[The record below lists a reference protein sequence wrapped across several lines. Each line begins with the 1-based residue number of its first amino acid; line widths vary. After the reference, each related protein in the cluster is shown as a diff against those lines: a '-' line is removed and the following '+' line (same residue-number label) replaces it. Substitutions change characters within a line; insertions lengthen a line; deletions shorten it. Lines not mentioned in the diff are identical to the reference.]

1 MTISNDKELAAL
13 SRIGSI
19 VARCRDAMCA
29 HAQVGMSTRELD
41 AFGEAFLTRE
51 GARSAPRVMYDFPG
65 ATCISI
71 NEEIA
76 HGIPGDRLIE
86 AGDVVNIDVSAEL
99 DGYYSDTG
107 FTITMPPHDPKL
119 VKLVDATKNALERAL
134 DVIRADRRFNEVG
147 RILQAQAD
155 RGGYG
160 VIKNLGG
167 HGIGKSLHEQ
177 PEFIAGYNDPND
189 HRRFELGQ
197 VITIEPF
204 FSNGPSTWA
213 READDGW
220 TLLNKPGR
228 RSAQFEHTMVVTEGA
243 PLILTRGVP
252 A

>member
-1 MTISNDKELAAL
+1 MTISNAKELEAL
-13 SRIGSI
+13 KRIGKI
-19 VARCRDAMCA
+19 VAKCRDAMIE
-29 HAQVGMSTRELD
+29 HAQIGMSTRELD
-41 AFGEAFLTRE
+41 AFGEKFLTE
-51 GARSAPRVMYDFPG
+51 HGARSAPRVVYNFPG

-86 AGDVVNIDVSAEL
+86 AGDVVNVDVSAEL
-99 DGYYSDTG
+99 DGYFADTG
-107 FTITMPPHDPKL
+107 ATMQMPPHDAKIIRMI
-119 VKLVDATKNALERAL
+119 DACKAAL
-134 DVIRADRRFNEVG
+134 DRAIEVVRADRRFNEVG

-167 HGIGKSLHEQ
+167 HGIGKALHEA
-177 PEFIAGYNDPND
+177 PEFIAGFNDPND
-189 HRRFELGQ
+189 HRRFELGG

-204 FSNGPSTWA
+204 FSSGPSTWA

-220 TLLNKPGR
+220 TLMNKAGR
-228 RSAQFEHTMVVTEGA
+228 RSAQWEHTMVITEGM
-243 PLILTRGVP
+243 PTLLTV

>member
-1 MTISNDKELAAL
+1 MTISNDKELEAL
-13 SRIGSI
+13 RRIGSV
-19 VARCRDAMCA
+19 VARCRDAMVK

-41 AFGEAFLTRE
+41 AFGEAFLARE
-51 GARSAPRVMYDFPG
+51 GARSAPRVVYDFPG

-86 AGDVVNIDVSAEL
+86 AGDVVNIDVSAEM
-99 DGYYSDTG
+99 DGYFSDTG
-107 FTITMPPHDPKL
+107 ATLQMPPHDPKIT
-119 VKLVDATKNALERAL
+119 KLCDSTRTALERAL
-134 DVIRADRRFNEVG
+134 EAVRADRRFNEVG

-155 RGGYG
+155 RGGFG

-167 HGIGKSLHEQ
+167 HGIGRGLHEQ

-204 FSNGPSTWA
+204 FSTGPSTWA

-228 RSAQFEHTMVVTEGA
+228 RSAQFEHTMVVTDGA
-243 PLILTRGVP
+243 PIILTHG
-252 A
+252 

>member
-41 AFGEAFLTRE
+41 AFGEAFLSRE

>member
-1 MTISNDKELAAL
+1 MTIGNDKELEAL
-13 SRIGSI
+13 SAIGSV

-29 HAQVGMSTRELD
+29 YAQVGMSTRELD
-41 AFGEAFLTRE
+41 AYGEAFLKRE

-86 AGDVVNIDVSAEL
+86 AGDVVNIDVSAEM

-119 VKLVDATKNALERAL
+119 VKLCEATKNALERAME
-134 DVIRADRRFNEVG
+134 VVRADRRFNEVG

-213 READDGW
+213 RESDDGW

-228 RSAQFEHTMVVTEGA
+228 RSAQFEHTMVITEGA
-243 PLILTRGVP
+243 PLVLTRG
-252 A
+252 

>member
-1 MTISNDKELAAL
+1 MTISNDKELEL
-13 SRIGSI
+13 LRKIGSI
-19 VARCRDAMCA
+19 VGRCRDAMVA
-29 HAQVGMSTRELD
+29 HCQIGMSTQELD

-51 GARSAPRVMYDFPG
+51 GARSAPRVVYDFPG

-76 HGIPGDRLIE
+76 HGIPGSRLIE
-86 AGDVVNIDVSAEL
+86 AGDVVNIDVSAEC
-99 DGYYSDTG
+99 DGYFADTG
-107 FTITMPPHDPKL
+107 ATIQMPPTDPKIL
-119 VKLVDATKNALERAL
+119 KLVEATRVALERSL
-134 DVIRADRRFNEVG
+134 DAVRADRRFNEVG
-147 RILQAQAD
+147 RILQSQAD
-155 RGGYG
+155 RGGFG

-167 HGIGKSLHEQ
+167 HGIGRGLHEP

-204 FSNGPSTWA
+204 FSTGPSTWA

-228 RSAQFEHTMVVTEGA
+228 RSAQFEHTMVVTDGP
-243 PLILTRGVP
+243 PLLLTRI
-252 A
+252 